1 MGSTKMCRS
10 LLFTSVYD
18 HNVFNQPE
26 DNIHAFVALQTLAR
40 LEADPR
46 ATGLQ
51 EPSQVTCSRTS
62 GGGLHEL
69 PNQSLIRAR
78 MLASSLTLTNI

>member
-26 DNIHAFVALQTLAR
+26 DNIHAFVALQTLDR

-51 EPSQVTCSRTS
+51 
-62 GGGLHEL
+62 
-69 PNQSLIRAR
+69 
-78 MLASSLTLTNI
+78 